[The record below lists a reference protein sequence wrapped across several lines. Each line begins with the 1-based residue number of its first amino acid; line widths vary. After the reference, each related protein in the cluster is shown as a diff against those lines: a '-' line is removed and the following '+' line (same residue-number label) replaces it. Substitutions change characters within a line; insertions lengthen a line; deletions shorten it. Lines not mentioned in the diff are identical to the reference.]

1 MKKILL
7 ISCIFLTS
15 CLRITLTSGE
25 MANKITGLNR
35 DIIHVRAD
43 LELKKQLKESI
54 NESIDSFLLLNTS
67 KKFGYYDI
75 NIVEGRVLLTGS
87 VREEMIKQIIE
98 KKIKENIKVRELL
111 SELIVS
117 TTSKNH
123 IKDYFI
129 ERMIKTKIFFKTK
142 VRSMNYEI
150 SVMNGYVY
158 IIGIANDEKE
168 LKLLTKT
175 ISTVRGVKEVV
186 SYIITVDSDKKIK
199 FIYN

>member
-7 ISCIFLTS
+7 MSCIFLTS

-35 DIIHVRAD
+35 DIIHVRTD

-54 NESIDSFLLLNTS
+54 NEAIDGFMLLNTS

-75 NIVEGRVLLTGS
+75 NVVEGRVLLTGS

-111 SELIVS
+111 SELIIS
-117 TTSKNH
+117 TTSKHH
-123 IKDYFI
+123 IRDYFL

-158 IIGIANDEKE
+158 IIGIANNEEE
-168 LKLLTKT
+168 LRLLTKT
-175 ISTVRGVKEVV
+175 ISTVKGVKEVV

>member
-35 DIIHVRAD
+35 DIIHVRVD

-87 VREEMIKQIIE
+87 VREEIIKQIIE

>member
-35 DIIHVRAD
+35 DIIHVRVD

>member
-98 KKIKENIKVRELL
+98 KKIKENIKTRELL